1 MQGAAFRLRSIT
13 GRRTAIAAAG
23 WLCFVAVQLLWLY
36 PSSVFSKMTLAE
48 LSFIGQE
55 LAGSYISYFLLWFCA
70 LAQALLVLRV
80 VGQNATREM
89 ASLLLLFPLLLIW
102 DALFSLYPGYPVER
116 VNLLLL
122 SWNSAIVCFL
132 LMRHLRVGCIAQ
144 AIPTAVVGLE
154 TVTSLLEWNPQ
165 DRLSGGFGNP
175 LFFYPLLVYGLAIAA
190 SGAVSTPTLVGQV
203 GWSVLAIV
211 FSVGLVANATRA
223 GIIACAVVVIY
234 LIYNAVWGRLDVR
247 HPRPVIVTLLLV
259 GILLMVGWHRRA
271 ELANTTLTQERS
283 ALSRPVLWWAGWRVT
298 LATHG
303 LGCGLE
309 NYANAQSQLT
319 ELILLKQ
326 SMMPNEPHHLFLG
339 MLAIYGTGGLLYLC
353 YFLSASWKLSSNR
366 CGNLRIAG
374 RAILLA
380 TIVMGMSD
388 TVLFIPQQARATFFF
403 LQWWFFALI
412 PATESATSQNRAP
425 LPSKHLRLFMKLTAL
440 VFLMA
445 AAGVMYTYSAV
456 APYRSRLDL
465 LERRHVLPLSHYPPE
480 MIRMLIAR
488 EDRNFYSHRGVDW
501 RGVHRA
507 LRANLRTLRYAQG
520 GSTITQQMVR
530 VLVLDPAIAK
540 RKSILR
546 KMVEMWLAIEAERR
560 LSKTRILELYLPT
573 VIEPLDLLSSSEKD
587 VARLS
592 VAEMATFVGWLPVSL
607 QSEVDFART
616 VALRNAVLSAL
627 DEQRAVTYSLAPLQI
642 VAPCQCGVR

>member
-1 MQGAAFRLRSIT
+1 MQGAAFRLRSIISK
-13 GRRTAIAAAG
+13 RTAIAAVG

-36 PSSVFSKMTLAE
+36 PSSGFSKMILVE
-48 LSFIGQE
+48 LSLIRQE
-55 LAGSYISYFLLWFCA
+55 LAASYISYFLLWFCA
-70 LAQALLVLRV
+70 LAQALLALRV
-80 VGQNATREM
+80 IGQNATRGM

-122 SWNSAIVCFL
+122 SWNSAVACFM
-132 LMRHLRVGCIAQ
+132 LMRYLRMGWLAQ
-144 AIPTAVVGLE
+144 AIPTAIVGLE

-165 DRLSGGFGNP
+165 YRLSGGFGNP
-175 LFFYPLLVYGLAIAA
+175 LFFYPLLVFGLAIAA
-190 SGAVSTPTLVGQV
+190 SGAVSAPRLFGQ
-203 GWSVLAIV
+203 GSWSVLALV
-211 FSVGLVANATRA
+211 FSFGLVANGTRA

-234 LIYNAVWGRLDVR
+234 LIYEAVWGRLDVR
-247 HPRPVIVTLLLV
+247 HPRWVIVTLLLV
-259 GILLMVGWHRRA
+259 SILLMIGWHRRM

-309 NYANAQSQLT
+309 NYANAQNQLS
-319 ELILLKQ
+319 ELVLLKQ
-326 SMMPNEPHHLFLG
+326 SMTPNEPHHLFLG

-353 YFLSASWKLSSNR
+353 YFLTASWKLSSNS

-374 RAILLA
+374 HAILLA

-412 PATESATSQNRAP
+412 PATETATIQSRA
-425 LPSKHLRLFMKLTAL
+425 LLSSKHLYL
-440 VFLMA
+440 VKRMGTLVSLMA
-445 AAGVMYTYSAV
+445 AAGVMYIYSAG
-456 APYRSRLDL
+456 APYRSRLDS
-465 LERRHVLPLSHYPPE
+465 LERKEVFPLSYYPPE

-501 RGVHRA
+501 RGLHRA

-530 VLVLDPAIAK
+530 ALVLDPTIAK
-540 RKSILR
+540 QKSISR
-546 KMVEMWLAIEAERR
+546 KMVEIWLAIEVERR

-573 VIEPLDLLSSSEKD
+573 VVEPLDLLSDREKD
-587 VARLS
+587 IASLS
-592 VAEMATFVGWLPVSL
+592 VAEMATLVGWLPISL
-607 QSEVDFART
+607 QSDVDFART
-616 VALRNAVLSAL
+616 VALRNAVLSGL
-627 DEQRAVTYSLAPLQI
+627 DEQCALTYSLAPLQI
-642 VAPCQCGVR
+642 VAPCKCGVR

>member
-13 GRRTAIAAAG
+13 GRRNAIAAAG
-23 WLCFVAVQLLWLY
+23 WLCFVAVQLLWLC
-36 PSSVFSKMTLAE
+36 PSSVFSKMTFAE

-55 LAGSYISYFLLWFCA
+55 VAGSYISYFLLWLCA

-80 VGQNATREM
+80 VGQNATRGM

-132 LMRHLRVGCIAQ
+132 LIRYLRMGWLAQ
-144 AIPTAVVGLE
+144 AIPTAIVGLE

-203 GWSVLAIV
+203 GWSVLALV

-234 LIYNAVWGRLDVR
+234 LIYKAVWGRLDVR
-247 HPRPVIVTLLLV
+247 HPRWVIVTLLLV
-259 GILLMVGWHRRA
+259 GILLMVGWHRRM

-283 ALSRPVLWWAGWRVT
+283 ALSRPILWWAGWRVT
-298 LATHG
+298 LETHG

-309 NYANAQSQLT
+309 NYANAQNQLG
-319 ELILLKQ
+319 ELVLLKQ
-326 SMMPNEPHHLFLG
+326 SMTPNEPHHLFLG

-353 YFLSASWKLSSNR
+353 YFLAASWKLSSNR
-366 CGNLRIAG
+366 CGNLRLTG
-374 RAILLA
+374 HAILLA
-380 TIVMGMSD
+380 TMVMGMSD

-412 PATESATSQNRAP
+412 PATESATSQGCVHR
-425 LPSKHLRLFMKLTAL
+425 SFRHLGLVTKLAVL
-440 VFLMA
+440 VFLTT
-445 AAGVMYTYSAV
+445 AAGVMYMYSAV
-456 APYRSRLDL
+456 APYRSRLDSL
-465 LERRHVLPLSHYPPE
+465 DRKDVFPLSYYPPE
-480 MIRMLIAR
+480 LIRMLIAR

-501 RGVHRA
+501 RGLHRA

-530 VLVLDPAIAK
+530 ALVLDPTIAK

-546 KMVEMWLAIEAERR
+546 KMVEIWLAIEVERR
-560 LSKTRILELYLPT
+560 ISKTRIMELYLPT
-573 VIEPLDLLSSSEKD
+573 VVAPLNLLSDREKD
-587 VARLS
+587 IASLS
-592 VAEMATFVGWLPVSL
+592 VAEMATLVGWLPISL
-607 QSEVDFART
+607 QSGVDFART

-627 DEQRAVTYSLAPLQI
+627 DEQLALTYSLSPLQI
-642 VAPCQCGVR
+642 VAPCNCGVR